1 MNSSHSVWKD
11 SLPFYKSAYSM
22 QNTQTFPEML
32 RESCDLEHI
41 TYVSQPLWKKW
52 EVDYLVNLKFVL
64 MENKTAK
71 EFQGIV
77 ASDMGSLNIEMS
89 HIGWEHVGD
98 LFCNFEVSYKDGPQ
112 NTEEGMKKDTQ
123 LCWKAKS
130 CESQTQLSV

>member
-22 QNTQTFPEML
+22 QNTQTFPETLM
-32 RESCDLEHI
+32 
-41 TYVSQPLWKKW
+41 WKKW

-71 EFQGIV
+71 EFQEIV
-77 ASDMGSLNIEMS
+77 ASDMGSLDIEMS

-98 LFCNFEVSYKDGPQ
+98 LFDNFEVSYKDGPQ

-130 CESQTQLSV
+130 CESQTQLSF

>member
-1 MNSSHSVWKD
+1 M
-11 SLPFYKSAYSM
+11 
-22 QNTQTFPEML
+22 
-32 RESCDLEHI
+32 
-41 TYVSQPLWKKW
+41 

-71 EFQGIV
+71 EFQEIV

-98 LFCNFEVSYKDGPQ
+98 LFYNFEVSYKDGPQ

>member
-1 MNSSHSVWKD
+1 MFHNHC
-11 SLPFYKSAYSM
+11 
-22 QNTQTFPEML
+22 E
-32 RESCDLEHI
+32 
-41 TYVSQPLWKKW
+41 KKW

-77 ASDMGSLNIEMS
+77 ASDMGSLDIEMS

-98 LFCNFEVSYKDGPQ
+98 LFYNFEVSYKDGPQ